1 MFNIGYF
8 ANNVITKAIA
18 ALQEASDDKVK
29 AVADAAAFCF
39 TIYLMSKPITAYVQH
54 KIEMEKKQPKE
65 KTLVAVYEDGHI
77 EELATFSG
85 DVKPTDGC
93 CVIHKGVKYYGK

>member
-1 MFNIGYF
+1 MFSIGYF

-39 TIYLMSKPITAYVQH
+39 TIYLMSKPLTAYVQH
-54 KIEMEKKQPKE
+54 RIEMEKKQPKE
-65 KTLVAVYEDGHI
+65 KVLVAVHKDGSMQ
-77 EELATFSG
+77 ELATFSG
-85 DVKPTDGC
+85 DVKPGSVKR
-93 CVIHKGVKYYGK
+93 VILKKEERK